1 MSSSTRQE
9 SGQDVPPARE
19 EGKRR
24 TPQEIAEDGRSFLS
38 LAFDVIADT
47 GLRTGAI
54 RSSQAARATA
64 TTAIDVAL
72 NVLGGVREGTGP
84 VETLRKSPPSVLRK
98 LCEKMGATYIKVGQF
113 IASSPTL
120 FPADYVKEFQ
130 KCLDKTDSIP
140 WRTMRPIIEKDLGK
154 RVTEVFSSINTVPLA
169 SASIAQVYAATLKT
183 GEDVVI
189 KVQKPGVAEVLK
201 TDLGFMYITSKLVEL
216 VNPMF
221 ASRLSVSD
229 IVGDIRSSMLDE
241 LDFTKEAANQ
251 ETFRTFLK
259 DSGIDDEV
267 TAPKVFPQASTK
279 RVLTMER
286 LYGVP
291 LTDLEGIRK
300 VSKNPEA
307 TLISA
312 LNTWTLSVMNC
323 EFFHADVH
331 AGNLLVL
338 EDGRVAFIDF
348 GIVGR
353 FSPDTWTG
361 VSRLADGV
369 AEENFTVM
377 AEALCEMGATVG
389 PVDTEKFA
397 SDLEGLWK
405 KFNSLDPEAMLAAS
419 GGGVDG
425 GSSNKRLDEQAEQ
438 EATGF
443 LLDLVSV
450 SGDNG
455 LKLPREFGLL
465 IKQQLYFD
473 RYTKILAPTLDPL
486 RDSRMQM
493 QMKDQEGR
501 AAAENQQEEDKDMD
515 GVSKDREVETIR
527 DDDDG
532 EEEGPGGEGA
542 VDVDSDVDDG
552 DVDDNVAAGVY
563 GGEGIGAGMKS
574 GAVSQVNV
582 DGSVGGEGEVG
593 SGVAGEVARTIA
605 GGALAAGG
613 VDSDVVSSIGSE
625 VEGGAKVAR
634 TKGRKR
640 KKNRKKDLRASSPP
654 GVPLK

>member
-1 MSSSTRQE
+1 MMIRVDAFLAASSNGLSHAQRSYQITATSRRRAPYSTVTMRSTTRQ
-9 SGQDVPPARE
+9 SNGKGVPRARE

-24 TPQEIAEDGRSFLS
+24 TPQEIAEDGQSFLS
-38 LAFDVIADT
+38 LAIDVVSNT
-47 GLRTGAI
+47 GVRTGAI

-64 TTAIDVAL
+64 STAIDVAL
-72 NVLGGVREGTGP
+72 NVLGGVRDGTGP
-84 VETLRKSPPSVLRK
+84 VETLKKSPPSVLRK
-98 LCEKMGATYIKVGQF
+98 LCERMGATYIKVGQF

-130 KCLDKTDSIP
+130 KCLDKTDNIP
-140 WRTMRPIIEKDLGK
+140 WSTMRPIIEKDLGK
-154 RVTEVFSSINTVPLA
+154 RITEVFSSINTVPLA

-241 LDFTKEAANQ
+241 LDFKKEAANQ
-251 ETFRTFLK
+251 EVFRTFLK
-259 DSGIDDEV
+259 ESGIDHEV
-267 TAPKVFPQASTK
+267 TAPKVFPEASTE

-291 LTDLEGIRK
+291 LTDLEGIQK

-323 EFFHADVH
+323 DFFHADVH

-369 AEENFTVM
+369 AEEDFNVM
-377 AEALCEMGATVG
+377 AE
-389 PVDTEKFA
+389 
-397 SDLEGLWK
+397 
-405 KFNSLDPEAMLAAS
+405 NSVLARRHGKEAP
-419 GGGVDG
+419 
-425 GSSNKRLDEQAEQ
+425 Q
-438 EATGF
+438 
-443 LLDLVSV
+443 
-450 SGDNG
+450 
-455 LKLPREFGLL
+455 
-465 IKQQLYFD
+465 
-473 RYTKILAPTLDPL
+473 KILW
-486 RDSRMQM
+486 
-493 QMKDQEGR
+493 
-501 AAAENQQEEDKDMD
+501 
-515 GVSKDREVETIR
+515 
-527 DDDDG
+527 
-532 EEEGPGGEGA
+532 
-542 VDVDSDVDDG
+542 
-552 DVDDNVAAGVY
+552 
-563 GGEGIGAGMKS
+563 
-574 GAVSQVNV
+574 
-582 DGSVGGEGEVG
+582 
-593 SGVAGEVARTIA
+593 
-605 GGALAAGG
+605 
-613 VDSDVVSSIGSE
+613 
-625 VEGGAKVAR
+625 
-634 TKGRKR
+634 
-640 KKNRKKDLRASSPP
+640 SP
-654 GVPLK
+654 